1 MVLFPFQKSC
11 SEKKKKFSMFLD
23 ITVQMIQLTIFL
35 VTFSLITHQI
45 VKSEFNSDRSNL
57 QDFVLPA
64 IVSVFVWMISIS
76 YLLLS
81 LVLDESRKSSRLIFK
96 DQNLENA
103 KEELKASLRK
113 RLTAMDRASFRAR
126 SLQSKAMYE
135 AAAKRKGQTLPP
147 DMNSLRRPYEDL
159 TASFKS
165 TKSNFNEKPP
175 IPEEPNNIELLEC
188 RTSSDDDNTAN
199 DDTISSEVEVTDDSC
214 WGKTKQIYHFL
225 LETTEYKHP
234 DIYGWRIKFRRLFM
248 TIGVICFTYQTI
260 STAIDTQN
268 YSSKA
273 EIQDILDYLG
283 TNLTWPDS
291 GSILDDVFQLYNSMV
306 RIKSYLMMTATLLF
320 WVGLLLDLTSQ
331 RTTKY
336 RTLLYSASRMA
347 NFFGSL
353 IGKTLFLP
361 RICADIIS

>member
-1 MVLFPFQKSC
+1 
-11 SEKKKKFSMFLD
+11 
-23 ITVQMIQLTIFL
+23 
-35 VTFSLITHQI
+35 
-45 VKSEFNSDRSNL
+45 
-57 QDFVLPA
+57 
-64 IVSVFVWMISIS
+64 
-76 YLLLS
+76 
-81 LVLDESRKSSRLIFK
+81 
-96 DQNLENA
+96 
-103 KEELKASLRK
+103 
-113 RLTAMDRASFRAR
+113 
-126 SLQSKAMYE
+126 
-135 AAAKRKGQTLPP
+135 
-147 DMNSLRRPYEDL
+147 MNSLRRPYEDL

-165 TKSNFNEKPP
+165 TKSNFNERPP

-199 DDTISSEVEVTDDSC
+199 DDTVSSEVEVTDDSC

-306 RIKSYLMMTATLLF
+306 RIKSYLMMMATLLF
-320 WVGLLLDLTSQ
+320 W
-331 RTTKY
+331 
-336 RTLLYSASRMA
+336 
-347 NFFGSL
+347 
-353 IGKTLFLP
+353 I
-361 RICADIIS
+361 